1 MHKFPAVHAAT
12 PSTGGATSRGDPVN
26 QCSRVEEDVARTFG
40 PVPSRRLG
48 RSLGINNIPP
58 KHCSYSC
65 IYCQVG
71 PTSPLQID
79 REAFYEPEDLAR
91 EVERR
96 KHDAEAQNEP
106 IDYLTFV
113 PDGEPTLDI
122 NLGRA
127 IDLLRPLGIP
137 VAVISN
143 GSLVSRTD
151 VRDDLCRADWVS
163 LKVDSVDPA
172 TWQRTNRAH
181 GSLDLE
187 EILDGMVAFADQFS
201 GRLVTETMLIDEVND
216 ADADIEQIARFLA
229 GLQPATAY
237 LAIPTRPPAEDWVTP
252 PDADKLTRA
261 HQILSEHLDNVEY
274 LIGDEGTHFTGTRD
288 IEEELLAITSVHP
301 MREHQV
307 RELVRKAGADWS
319 TVRGLV
325 ERGLLQETRY
335 RGDRFYVRRVTA
347 ARR

>member
-1 MHKFPAVHAAT
+1 M
-12 PSTGGATSRGDPVN
+12 D
-26 QCSRVEEDVARTFG
+26 QCSGVEETTARTFG

-65 IYCQVG
+65 VYCQVG
-71 PTSPLQID
+71 PTSPLQTD

-96 KHDAEAQNEP
+96 KHDAEAHNEP

-143 GSLVSRTD
+143 GSLVSRAD

-172 TWQRTNRAH
+172 TWRRTNRAH
-181 GSLDLE
+181 GSLDLD
-187 EILDGMVAFADQFS
+187 EILDGMVALAAQFT
-201 GRLVTETMLIDEVND
+201 GLLVTETMLIDQLND
-216 ADADIEQIARFLA
+216 TDTDIEQIAGFLA
-229 GLQPATAY
+229 GLEPATAY
-237 LAIPTRPPAEDWVTP
+237 LAIPTRPPAEDWVKP

-261 HQILSEHLDNVEY
+261 HQILSEYVDHVEY
-274 LIGDEGTHFTGTRD
+274 LIGDEGTHFSGTGD

-307 RELVRKAGADWS
+307 RDLVRKAGADWS
-319 TVRGLV
+319 AVQGLV
-325 ERGLLQETRY
+325 ERGLLQVTRY
-335 RGDRFYVRRVTA
+335 RGARFYVRRITPV
-347 ARR
+347 RH